1 MANVE
6 VLRNKCKEIHQQRQ
20 QEVEL
25 ILTDWLELFIS
36 TGHAWRAVTGNKKCK
51 PIPIHKY
58 FRNSDRLTTTYD
70 EYKKGYNFRRLNEFR
85 WPDIPEKEIFE
96 IIESLGF
103 IICTFNHLSYTL
115 ANMCLVVPDSKKGQP
130 LTFAQKWVRKINH
143 AYSEYIVSEKNLAKN
158 YYESMVSQLCDVPYE
173 TIQIYDGYALF
184 KGFEFNSS
192 NISLRCARYV
202 RTMMHKDGLKELYEN
217 REYKGIC
224 VFYDPPQP

>member
-51 PIPIHKY
+51 PLPIHKY
-58 FRNSDRLTTTYD
+58 FSSSDRLSTTYE
-70 EYKKGYNFRRLNEFR
+70 EYKKSYDFVYGNRFC

-96 IIESLGF
+96 IIEGLGF
-103 IICTFNHLSYTL
+103 IICTFNHLSCTL
-115 ANMCLVVPDSKKGQP
+115 ANMCLVVPDSKKSQP

-158 YYESMVSQLCDVPYE
+158 YYEAMVSQLCECPSGS
-173 TIQIYDGYALF
+173 IQICDEYALF
-184 KGFEFNSS
+184 KNYVFDSIGM
-192 NISLRCARYV
+192 SLRCVRYI
-202 RTMMHKDGLKELYEN
+202 RAMMHKDGLKELYEN